1 MEQVFYID
9 LSNVTAK
16 SELHDTLAKELPLPE
31 HYGHNLDAFYDVLT
45 ETTETW
51 NIIIYNTSAMEKENP
66 DYLNRLKKL
75 ASRAQ
80 KESNNLKIRFYP

>member
-9 LSNVTAK
+9 LSNVTTK
-16 SELHDTLAKELPLPE
+16 SELHDILAKELPLPE
-31 HYGHNLDAFYDVLT
+31 HYGHNLDALYDVLT

-75 ASRAQ
+75 TSRAQ
-80 KESNNLKIRFYP
+80 KESGNLKIRFYP